1 MLVAVALGDS
11 KDDFFEDVAGAAGDR
26 CPDLGIRNNASRF
39 QAELARNRFGEC
51 RALLGAAPQIAVVQ
65 DRKTIGIPV
74 KHFAER
80 GNEVGLAVF
89 AQPLDFVLIAMRPK
103 TEQVSNSREEPA
115 QGIGKAKR
123 LERAKFIALAEIKR
137 SGMHVAALIESQDE
151 RAFEGRSVV
160 RAGGMAKMMIEK
172 EKRT

>member
-1 MLVAVALGDS
+1 MPRLPGRRSPDS
-11 KDDFFEDVAGAAGDR
+11 GCSGPEDHRHSSETLCGARERSRAGRLCSA
-26 CPDLGIRNNASRF
+26 I
-39 QAELARNRFGEC
+39 
-51 RALLGAAPQIAVVQ
+51 
-65 DRKTIGIPV
+65 
-74 KHFAER
+74 
-80 GNEVGLAVF
+80 
-89 AQPLDFVLIAMRPK
+89 DFVLIAMRPK